1 MFGILLEGV
10 RTLREGEAR
19 MNIITSD
26 NRVCHLH
33 LAWYD
38 GKCFSLCGRVIEPCL
53 RIVPDDAPLCP
64 DCAKMRDSLIPPDL
78 GGVS

>member
-1 MFGILLEGV
+1 
-10 RTLREGEAR
+10 
-19 MNIITSD
+19 MNLITSD

-53 RIVPDDAPLCP
+53 RVVPDDASLCP

-78 GGVS
+78 GGGCERALRVTSHAHLSLRL